1 MAITARYLVDTSALA
16 RMRHSEV
23 AAQLIPLIEA
33 GVVATCAA
41 IDSEVL
47 YSARNPVEYEQV
59 RADRRALFEYLPTND
74 EHWQSAFAI
83 QRELARSGRHRAVG
97 IHDLLASVLAIE
109 HRVVLFHYDAD
120 FETVASVVDLNH
132 RWVAP
137 RGSLEQS

>member
-16 RMRHSEV
+16 RMRHSAV
-23 AAQLIPLIEA
+23 AAQLTPLIEA
-33 GVVATCAA
+33 GVVASCAP
-41 IDSEVL
+41 IDAEAL

-59 RADRRALFEYLPTND
+59 RADRRVLFEHLPTND

-97 IHDLLASVLAIE
+97 IHDLLSSVLAVE
-109 HRVVLFHYDAD
+109 HRLVILHYDAD

-137 RGSLEQS
+137 RGSLEAS

>member
-1 MAITARYLVDTSALA
+1 MAVTARFLVDTSAFA

-23 AAQLIPLIEA
+23 ASEIAPLIEA
-33 GVVATCAA
+33 GLVATCAA
-41 IDSEVL
+41 FDAEAL

-74 EHWQSAFAI
+74 EHWHSAFAV

-97 IHDLLASVLAIE
+97 IHDLLASVLAVE
-109 HRVVLFHYDAD
+109 HRLVLLHYDAD
-120 FETVASVVDLNH
+120 FDTVASVVDLNH

-137 RGSLEQS
+137 RGTLDTS

>member
-1 MAITARYLVDTSALA
+1 MAVTARFLVDTSAFA

-23 AAQLIPLIEA
+23 ASEIVPLIEA
-33 GVVATCAA
+33 GLVATCAA
-41 IDSEVL
+41 FDVEAL
-47 YSARNPVEYEQV
+47 YSARSPVEYEQV

-74 EHWQSAFAI
+74 EHWHSAFAV

-97 IHDLLASVLAIE
+97 IHDLLASVLAVE
-109 HRVVLFHYDAD
+109 HRLVLLHYDAD

-137 RGSLEQS
+137 RGTLEAS